1 MCGWWVWLGEVVG
14 GATQGLLGCGA
25 GGWTSDLKSQKY
37 TMARQL
43 VEMLPYTVYYSLIS
57 LKV

>member
-1 MCGWWVWLGEVVG
+1 MWLVGVVRRG
-14 GATQGLLGCGA
+14 
-25 GGWTSDLKSQKY
+25 GGWGHTGLVGVWSWRLDLRPEKPKY